1 MPEIIEIT
9 VYTYAELSP
18 QGRQAA
24 RSTYNEPDDYWY
36 EGIQEDYEERGQERG
51 FDVEDI
57 QWTGFHSQGD
67 GASWTGQI
75 NLVPFLAYHLKPEHP
90 DYARFM
96 VLIELVENGFTS
108 RRFEVRRNSHMY
120 NHDKTMFVEREDL
133 ISFTNWDDT
142 KVRSGIFAGA
152 EALPLVESIYME
164 ALMDDLLLWATVEA
178 REYARDIYGAL
189 SNSYEEYSSEE
200 YFEELCSINEWRFD
214 EDGKMVGR

>member
-24 RSTYNEPDDYWY
+24 QSAYNEPDDYWY
-36 EGIQEDYEERGQERG
+36 EGIKEDYEERGQERG
-51 FDVEDI
+51 FDVDDI

-75 NLVPFLAYHLKPEHP
+75 NIVPFLTYHLKPDHP

-108 RRFEVRRNSHMY
+108 RRFEVSRNSHMY
-120 NHDKTMFVEREDL
+120 NHENTMFVEREDL
-133 ISFTNWDDT
+133 IDFANWGDT

-152 EALPLVESIYME
+152 DALPLAESICME
-164 ALMDDLLLWATVEA
+164 GLLDDLLGWATDEA
-178 REYARDIYGAL
+178 RSYARDIYKAL
-189 SNSYEEYSSEE
+189 ETSHDEYSSEE
-200 YFEELCSINEWRFD
+200 YFAELCDINEWRF
-214 EDGKMVGR
+214 EASGKRVSR